1 MRDIMK
7 RLHSRNSMDQS
18 KNLSTIK
25 RNIPRTS
32 GVIVEGSKVLLMHR
46 RNRDKEYYTFLGGG
60 IEDGET
66 SEVALV
72 REIQE
77 EASVEVVP
85 KKLLY
90 TVDWEN
96 EAVEY
101 FYLTDFVSGVPQLS
115 PDSIEK
121 EVMGK
126 DSDQFYE
133 PLWVEVKNIPDM
145 LLYPLEIRDMFL
157 KDFKDNFSADTKKI
171 ALARANARQTI

>member
-1 MRDIMK
+1 
-7 RLHSRNSMDQS
+7 MDQS

-32 GVIVEGSKVLLMHR
+32 GVIVEGDKVLLMHR
-46 RNRDKEYYTFLGGG
+46 RNRGKEYYTFLGGG
-60 IEDGET
+60 IENDET
-66 SEVALV
+66 PETALV
-72 REIQE
+72 REVQE

-90 TVDWEN
+90 TMAWEN

-101 FYLTDFVSGVPQLS
+101 FYLADFVSGVPRLS

-121 EVMGK
+121 EVMEK
-126 DSDQFYE
+126 DLNQFYE
-133 PLWVEVKNIPDM
+133 PLWVEVKNIPDI
-145 LLYPLEIRDMFL
+145 LLYPLEIRDIFL
-157 KDFKDNFSADTKKI
+157 QDLKESFSADTKKI